1 MNRYVFIIVLIMCVI
16 PGVIMTI
23 TDEAGFTLDTMVAC
37 AFKEKNIKP
46 FNPTLNSELTVKNIS
61 ESFKKHEDTSKITSF
76 SKQSVTL
83 KEGSS
88 PDKWSEYMKRQKIKC
103 KAPGVAGLLGN
114 MIEQPAFGCSPQISQ
129 TIDTQMTE
137 IKEDLIDDYE
147 EITGHIVSDI
157 SMNVRGGQKNDDKL
171 TPEQKEAN
179 KFLEDKTD
187 EIEKDVKDLL
197 QKIRDKLSDNEQNKV
212 IEFTT
217 PFSCDCERKGPLY
230 NQETKLQMA
239 SQELYDQVRKRI
251 IDKSLEAGMKIDL
264 EGETQEEP
272 VGKQLLCFFQILAC
286 TASVLALFWV
296 VYSIATNKDA
306 IEEDKQNSAAR
317 SVRKMAKQTFKLE
330 QKKADADL
338 VRQARSEGRF
348 QEKGKMEQLNPFAK
362 SNMKRV
368 AEGFENKGK

>member
-1 MNRYVFIIVLIMCVI
+1 
-16 PGVIMTI
+16 
-23 TDEAGFTLDTMVAC
+23 
-37 AFKEKNIKP
+37 
-46 FNPTLNSELTVKNIS
+46 
-61 ESFKKHEDTSKITSF
+61 
-76 SKQSVTL
+76 
-83 KEGSS
+83 
-88 PDKWSEYMKRQKIKC
+88 
-103 KAPGVAGLLGN
+103 

-264 EGETQEEP
+264 EGETQDEP

-306 IEEDKQNSAAR
+306 SEEDKQNSAAR
-317 SVRKMAKQTFKLE
+317 SVRKRAKQTS
-330 QKKADADL
+330 Q
-338 VRQARSEGRF
+338 
-348 QEKGKMEQLNPFAK
+348 
-362 SNMKRV
+362 
-368 AEGFENKGK
+368 